1 MFADASYGTHED
13 CKSHSGIDLTLG
25 RGPIRCRSIKQ
36 KIVARSSTE
45 AEIIAASDASKE
57 AAHQANL
64 LDSMEFEMQPVIF
77 HQDNQSSIKM
87 MENGKSYSDRTKHMK
102 IRYFFIKQYIDSG
115 EFIIEYTP
123 TDVMIA
129 DILTKPLQGKKF
141 IALRDKL
148 LGYCLH

>member
-1 MFADASYGTHED
+1 
-13 CKSHSGIDLTLG
+13 
-25 RGPIRCRSIKQ
+25 
-36 KIVARSSTE
+36 
-45 AEIIAASDASKE
+45 
-57 AAHQANL
+57 
-64 LDSMEFEMQPVIF
+64 MEFEMQPVIF